1 MNPDEIMRMDK
12 ERNQLVLVQGG
23 KPIMARKI
31 RWYKEPYFKKRAF
44 AISPP
49 FYSDI
54 CTEIKDYNQLFG
66 IHAMEVADI
75 KERQAKVNQ
84 ERMKNNVVKTAVSD
98 VSGTA
103 PENKE
108 QSAMMQS
115 SEVQDEHA
123 EKITVNGGDQP
134 EENPEPEAAA
144 DTAEE
149 GESFTDGQPQAAD
162 LSRPRAAGQEEIAAV
177 LPAEEN
183 NQEQRLRTQKLAA
196 TDDTDEQDNNSR
208 QFQDWLNNQ
217 INNSTNMEGENNQ

>member
-12 ERNQLVLVQGG
+12 DRNQLVLVQGG

-31 RWYKEPYFKKRAF
+31 RWYKEAYFKKRAF

-49 FYSDI
+49 LYSDI

-84 ERMKNNVVKTAVSD
+84 ERMKNNAIKSD
-98 VSGTA
+98 ASDDASDGGVIESSGV
-103 PENKE
+103 KE
-108 QSAMMQS
+108 Q
-115 SEVQDEHA
+115 DEYA
-123 EKITVNGGDQP
+123 EKITGNGGEQP

-149 GESFTDGQPQAAD
+149 GESFTDGQPQPAD
-162 LSRPRAAGQEEIAAV
+162 LSRPRAAGQEEVMEPFPAA
-177 LPAEEN
+177 EN
-183 NQEQRLRTQKLAA
+183 NPEQELRVQKVAGSNIS
-196 TDDTDEQDNNSR
+196 DDETDEQDNNSR
-208 QFQDWLNNQ
+208 QFQDWFKNH